1 VAKDRSTLL
10 TSPLSMADF
19 VARLIFFA
27 SAPFAIVLAA
37 ELFPVRGALIDVGLA
52 LLMFLLGEAPRR
64 RAARFRPIAFLLRE
78 ALAFESYYREQT
90 PRRFAYYVAYPL
102 LFPYWLYD
110 REARREFWMFRGY
123 TLASFSILLGSLAW
137 QFFSSW
143 RPELGFRDFLPAVLV
158 SLGVETLLV
167 LSLLMP
173 IATTV
178 VWYHGSFRR
187 RRLLA
192 ILLVGALSTGYA
204 LSRVLSHRDPIVSYL
219 TRERLGLRTSAAR
232 RSARRALQNAVEV
245 AWRALV
251 EVKGGVQEDGK
262 VEGKA
267 LDDARAALERFYKH
281 DEAFAFDLWASPRNH
296 PRVLVLYAHSHR
308 RRAPIW
314 VALKDGGEL
323 RKPDQL
329 PKGAFR
335 AMRAAADTTNA
346 IGIVWDDQ

>member
-1 VAKDRSTLL
+1 MAKDRSTLL
-10 TSPLSMADF
+10 TSPLSLADF
-19 VARLIFFA
+19 VARLVFFA

-52 LLMFLLGEAPRR
+52 LLVFLLGEATRR
-64 RAARFRPIAFLLRE
+64 KATRIRPVAFLLRE
-78 ALAFESYYREQT
+78 ALAFESYYREQR

-102 LFPYWLYD
+102 LFPYWLHN

-123 TLASFSILLGSLAW
+123 TLGSFLILLGSLAW
-137 QFFSSW
+137 QYYSSW
-143 RPELGFRDFLPAVLV
+143 RPQLGFRDFLPAVLI

-204 LSRVLSHRDPIVSYL
+204 LSRVLNHRDPIVSYL
-219 TRERLGLRTSAAR
+219 TRERVRLRTATAR
-232 RSARRALQNAVEV
+232 RTAHRALQHAVEV
-245 AWRALV
+245 AWRDLV
-251 EVKGGVQEDGK
+251 KAKGGVQEDGK
-262 VEGKA
+262 VEGKP
-267 LDDARAALERFYKH
+267 LDDARLALESFYKH
-281 DEAFAFDLWASPRNH
+281 DEAFAFDLWASPRNR
-296 PRVLVLYAHSHR
+296 PRVLVLYAQSHR
-308 RRAPIW
+308 KRPPLW

-329 PKGAFR
+329 PKGAFL
-335 AMRAAADTTNA
+335 AMRTAADTTDA
-346 IGIVWDDQ
+346 VGIVWDD